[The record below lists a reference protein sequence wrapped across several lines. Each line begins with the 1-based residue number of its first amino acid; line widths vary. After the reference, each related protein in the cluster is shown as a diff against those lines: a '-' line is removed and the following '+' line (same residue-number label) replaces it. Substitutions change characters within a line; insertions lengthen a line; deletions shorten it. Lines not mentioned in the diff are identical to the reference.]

1 VKFCHSQQLQVI
13 IIKQNKPVQK
23 CKHHMILLM
32 WNVLHLISLKYRE
45 DYRPAV
51 ESRGK
56 GGMETVINW
65 LLLYLDERN
74 KHLFFIVH

>member
-1 VKFCHSQQLQVI
+1 
-13 IIKQNKPVQK
+13 
-23 CKHHMILLM
+23 MILLM